1 MCGWAVTSS
10 PEALHHPVRSCTDCE
25 VLTLPYAPTACTP
38 ASRVDASGV
47 ETPVRVAARVTFA
60 KRPRQEGSGVV
71 MEHAG
76 TLQISHHRT
85 GTLGVRTY
93 SITFISGGTPA
104 QDWRHCRGDLA
115 LVRMLEALV
124 SDPEVRLH
132 ALEQLHEQGRASIQ
146 PFVLS
151 DAQAAIFGLRRTGR
165 AGPFSAAVG
174 RPSEAQDLERDIAGE
189 IAAFLAEPKGRCFC
203 HTCLATQ
210 VGIEFEE
217 ARKAVYTL
225 RICGN
230 VRVGTA
236 RCSVCHRH
244 RLSIEAV

>member
-1 MCGWAVTSS
+1 
-10 PEALHHPVRSCTDCE
+10 
-25 VLTLPYAPTACTP
+25 
-38 ASRVDASGV
+38 
-47 ETPVRVAARVTFA
+47 
-60 KRPRQEGSGVV
+60 

-85 GTLGVRTY
+85 GTLGVRIY
-93 SITFISGGTPA
+93 SIRFISPGMSEPERG
-104 QDWRHCRGDLA
+104 WRHCRGDLV
-115 LVRMLEALV
+115 LLRTLEALV
-124 SDPEVRLH
+124 PDPDVRLH
-132 ALEQLHEQGRASIQ
+132 ALEQLHEQGRAAIQ
-146 PFVLS
+146 SFVLS
-151 DAQAAIFGLRRTGR
+151 EAQAALFGLRRTGR

-189 IAAFLAEPKGRCFC
+189 IAAFLAESKGQCFC
-203 HTCLATQ
+203 HTCLATL

-217 ARKAVYTL
+217 ARKAVYAL
-225 RICGN
+225 RVCGN